1 MAILGRGQQLH
12 RDLAQ
17 ALLLAQQRMIDIQD
31 WEAEYMNAL
40 WAEEAKEMRR
50 IRGEVE
56 EDSASED
63 DDEEGDDEDS
73 DSE

>member
-40 WAEEAKEMRR
+40 RAEEAKEMRR
-50 IRGEVE
+50 IRGEVA
-56 EDSASED
+56 EDSEED
-63 DDEEGDDEDS
+63 DDEDEDVS
-73 DSE
+73 GSE